1 MKKKILIST
10 LAVIMILSMSLMIFA
25 GCKPKMDELD
35 ENFAIPTAAIGASG
49 GELSADMVQGGI
61 KAIDS
66 SMSAFDMLQV
76 GMENFYNAKY
86 ATIEYNGGVFMTL
99 AGFIKVEQVVQS
111 TKVREGVGD
120 ANGANAN
127 GATYFADNKS
137 HSAFAK
143 IYEKFVIRPEEWT
156 RKAVASKKSGD
167 NADGKVSYTK
177 PGKRGGR
184 LGIWDV
190 DKWGKEKKY
199 DSLDALVTAN
209 SNNPTILWMY
219 DLQEEFIVDSRGPKY
234 DEAEKSYKFSFKFE
248 PTKSTEEYRKVM
260 LVQLKSNAG
269 MPIEGLQFKQLMLEV
284 VLWENGMIRAI
295 NIKEIYHMKMV
306 LEGTGI
312 DSDVKL
318 TATQLFSYDPNEE
331 GYKIADHINAF

>member
-10 LAVIMILSMSLMIFA
+10 VVIIMILSMSLMIFA

-35 ENFAIPTAAIGASG
+35 ENFAIPTAHIGANG
-49 GELSADMVQGGI
+49 GKLSSDMVEGGI
-61 KAIDS
+61 KSINS
-66 SMSAFDMLQV
+66 NMSAFDMLQV

-99 AGFIKVEQVVQS
+99 AGFIQVEQVVQS
-111 TKVREGVGD
+111 TKIRDGVGD
-120 ANGANAN
+120 ADGNNEN

-143 IYEKFVIRPEEWT
+143 LYEKFIIRPNEWT
-156 RKAVASKKSGD
+156 RKAVASKKNGD
-167 NADGKVSYTK
+167 AADGKVSYTK

-190 DKWGKEKKY
+190 DKWGSVKSY
-199 DSLDALVTAN
+199 DTLDALVTAN

-219 DLQEEFIVDSRGPKY
+219 DLQEEFITDSRGPKY
-234 DEAEKSYKFSFKFE
+234 DETEKSYKFSFMFDPE
-248 PTKSTEEYRKVM
+248 KSTEEYQKVM
-260 LVQLKSNAG
+260 LVQLESNAG
-269 MPIEGLQFKQLMLEV
+269 MPIEGLKFKQLMLEV

-295 NIKEIYHMKMV
+295 NVSEIYHMKMV
-306 LEGTGI
+306 LAGTGI

-331 GYKIADHINAF
+331 GYKINDHINAF